1 MIELPLK
8 NSNNKAAI
16 NCIVHVLGQLNVD
29 YQNTQAERK
38 QIATLF
44 PASEK
49 EFTVLEELDLLTRD
63 IRGYASQI
71 QSRGRVDNEREA
83 IEKLQN
89 MRIFEI
95 PAIAQLYFA
104 NNGEY
109 KQLKAY
115 TRMLD
120 YLRLLIIEY
129 LRSRQTYQ
137 PESNG

>member
-8 NSNNKAAI
+8 NTNSKSSI
-16 NCIVHVLGQLNVD
+16 NYIVHVLGQLNVD

-38 QIATLF
+38 QIAVLF
-44 PASEK
+44 PAAET
-49 EFTVLEELDLLTRD
+49 EFTVLEELELLTRD

-83 IEKLQN
+83 MEKLQN
-89 MRIFEI
+89 MRIFET
-95 PAIAQLYFA
+95 PTIAEFYFA

-109 KQLKAY
+109 RQLKAY

-120 YLRLLIIEY
+120 YLRLLIVEY
-129 LRSRQTYQ
+129 LRSRQT
-137 PESNG
+137 